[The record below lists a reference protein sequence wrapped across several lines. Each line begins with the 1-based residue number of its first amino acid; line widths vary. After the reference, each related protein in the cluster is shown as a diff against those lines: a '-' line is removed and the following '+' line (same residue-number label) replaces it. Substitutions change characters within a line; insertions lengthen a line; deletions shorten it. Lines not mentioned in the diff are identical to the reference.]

1 MSKYSEIF
9 GSDTLHEECGVF
21 GVYDMGDGIDVARV
35 TYYGLYALQHRGQE
49 SCGIAVNNVDE
60 NGNIKIIQSKDM
72 GLVQE
77 VFNSL
82 VLNELKGHASVGH
95 VRYTTA
101 GSSSRENA
109 QPLVSRYQKGT
120 FALAHN
126 GNLVDIDK
134 MRKDL
139 ENQRCVF
146 AYYYDA

>member
-60 NGNIKIIQSKDM
+60 NGNIKIIQYKDM

-82 VLNELKGHASVGH
+82 VPVS
-95 VRYTTA
+95 YTHLRRLCNYT
-101 GSSSRENA
+101 RE
-109 QPLVSRYQKGT
+109 
-120 FALAHN
+120 
-126 GNLVDIDK
+126 
-134 MRKDL
+134 RKKA
-139 ENQRCVF
+139 
-146 AYYYDA
+146 AYS

>member
-1 MSKYSEIF
+1 MLPVLPLTDYTHCSTEVK
-9 GSDTLHEECGVF
+9 
-21 GVYDMGDGIDVARV
+21 
-35 TYYGLYALQHRGQE
+35 E

-60 NGNIKIIQSKDM
+60 NGNIKIIQYKDM

-134 MRKDL
+134 MPSRIWKIKVRFSR
-139 ENQRCVF
+139 QITTVK
-146 AYYYDA
+146 